1 MEDGLVCLFSGSIV
15 LVPSVSSLEGAAVR
29 NQMPRRMEKPSSKL
43 LPEEGKSQWVKCW
56 KCGAWIHCRKCLTHH
71 LYNTPHSDERKIVA
85 IVPLRESGLR
95 AQSPRLLAVQ
105 PALGSWDRVGA
116 VGSPS
121 MIQGSHFTRVTSRY
135 FRRVVRG
142 ILGRRS
148 LGLLLSQ

>member
-71 LYNTPHSDERKIVA
+71 LYNTPHKKGTFSLACAWRSSA
-85 IVPLRESGLR
+85 RPMSG
-95 AQSPRLLAVQ
+95 SAVE
-105 PALGSWDRVGA
+105 VG
-116 VGSPS
+116 
-121 MIQGSHFTRVTSRY
+121 
-135 FRRVVRG
+135 
-142 ILGRRS
+142 
-148 LGLLLSQ
+148 